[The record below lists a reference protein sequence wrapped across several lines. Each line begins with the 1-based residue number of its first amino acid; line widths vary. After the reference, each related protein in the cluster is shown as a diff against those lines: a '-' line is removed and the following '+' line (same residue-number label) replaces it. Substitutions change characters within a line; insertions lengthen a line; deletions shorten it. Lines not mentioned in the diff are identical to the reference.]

1 MGIRGA
7 SVCCDRVHD
16 NLLMKQALGSVL
28 DPWRAAIVGEGRS
41 SCSAL
46 ALFLG
51 KGCMDDIE
59 VKHET
64 DTIDSEAN
72 KFRLVAAVLMI
83 LSIGFGV
90 LELMNIIHI

>member
-1 MGIRGA
+1 MQ
-7 SVCCDRVHD
+7 
-16 NLLMKQALGSVL
+16 QALRSVV
-28 DPWRAAIVGEGRS
+28 DPLRAALSGEGDHRDDHRVLRS
-41 SCSAL
+41 PTNRE
-46 ALFLG
+46 G
-51 KGCMDDIE
+51 RMDEIQ

-64 DTIDSEAN
+64 DTVDSEAN

>member
-1 MGIRGA
+1 LIPCGRLHRAKG
-7 SVCCDRVHD
+7 DHRDDHRVLRSLT
-16 NLLMKQALGSVL
+16 N
-28 DPWRAAIVGEGRS
+28 REGR
-41 SCSAL
+41 
-46 ALFLG
+46 
-51 KGCMDDIE
+51 MDEIQ

-64 DTIDSEAN
+64 DTVDSEAN

>member
-1 MGIRGA
+1 VTI
-7 SVCCDRVHD
+7 
-16 NLLMKQALGSVL
+16 
-28 DPWRAAIVGEGRS
+28 IVSCARTNREGR
-41 SCSAL
+41 
-46 ALFLG
+46 
-51 KGCMDDIE
+51 MDEIQ

-64 DTIDSEAN
+64 DTIDSEAG